1 MCQKKKKKK
10 LSAQLINDK
19 FHCLNGKCEVN
30 NNGIDLFM
38 LIPNHN
44 LTQ

>member
-1 MCQKKKKKK
+1 MCQKKKTKRP
-10 LSAQLINDK
+10 ANDK
-19 FHCLNGKCEVN
+19 FHCLNGKCELVN
-30 NNGIDLFM
+30 NNVIDLFM

>member
-1 MCQKKKKKK
+1 MCQKKKKKTK
-10 LSAQLINDK
+10 RPANDK

-30 NNGIDLFM
+30 NNVIDLFM